1 MRFTPTIFSKLLEPL
16 DRRKFAAIVARHG
29 ADAYDK
35 RFRSWDHL
43 VALVFAQLGGASS
56 LRALEAGWNASAQH
70 HYHLGA
76 AAVSRSTLADAGA
89 RRPPAV
95 FAEAFALLAGQ
106 IDRRARRDAGA
117 ARRLVDSTPIP
128 LGKLCGWAKSNGRT
142 RGMKMHIAYDPG
154 ADLPRVLDVTH
165 ANVNDIAPGRAM
177 ALEAGATYV
186 FDKGYCHYGW
196 WAAIDAAGAFFV
208 TRPKAN
214 MRLCAVS
221 ARGPAQDGPAQ
232 DGAAQDGAARD
243 GAARDAAARDGAV
256 RDRTVQDGG
265 DWRGEGFGVL
275 ADEEVRLASKGDSV
289 LAVPLR
295 RVRVACDD
303 GRRFDI
309 LTNDLAR
316 TAAEVGAL
324 YKARWQVELLFRWL
338 KQHLRIRRFLGNCEN
353 AVRLQLYAAMIAFAL
368 LRIAAA
374 ANKAKLPALRFAGLV
389 ASFLFERRSLAA
401 IEKPPPTNPSRRKD
415 KSSPDQAEFAY
426 A

>member
-1 MRFTPTIFSKLLEPL
+1 MRYTPTIFSKLLEPL
-16 DRRKFAAIVARHG
+16 DRRRFAAAVARHD

-35 RFRSWDHL
+35 SFRSWEHL
-43 VALVFAQLGGASS
+43 VALVFAQLGGMSS

-95 FAEAFALLAGQ
+95 FAEAFAMLAGQ

-117 ARRLVDSTPIP
+117 ALRLVDSTPIP

-196 WAAIDAAGAFFV
+196 WAAIDAAKATFV

-214 MRLCAVS
+214 MRLCAVA
-221 ARGPAQDGPAQ
+221 ARGPVQDGAAQ
-232 DGAAQDGAARD
+232 EGAAHDGAAQDG
-243 GAARDAAARDGAV
+243 
-256 RDRTVQDGG
+256 GG
-265 DWRGEGFGVL
+265 WRGEGFCVL
-275 ADEEVRLASKGDSV
+275 ADEEVRLASRGDSV
-289 LAVPLR
+289 LAIPLR

-338 KQHLRIRRFLGNCEN
+338 KQHLRIRRFLGNGEN

-374 ANKAKLPALRFAGLV
+374 ASKAKLPALRFAGLV
-389 ASFLFERRSLAA
+389 ASFIFERRSLAA
-401 IEKPPPTNPSRRKD
+401 IEKPPPTNPNRKRD
-415 KSSPDQAEFAY
+415 RSSPDQIELAY

>member
-1 MRFTPTIFSKLLEPL
+1 MRYTPTIFSKLLEPL
-16 DRRKFAAIVARHG
+16 DRRKFAAAVARHG

-35 RFRSWDHL
+35 SFRSWEHL
-43 VALVFAQLGGASS
+43 VALVFAQLGGMSS

-76 AAVSRSTLADAGA
+76 AGVSRSTLADAGA

-95 FAEAFALLAGQ
+95 FAEAFAMLAGQ

-117 ARRLVDSTPIP
+117 ALRLVDSTPIP

-196 WAAIDAAGAFFV
+196 WAAIDAAKATFV

-214 MRLCAVS
+214 MRLCAVA
-221 ARGPAQDGPAQ
+221 ARGPAQDDAVQ
-232 DGAAQDGAARD
+232 DGAVQDGA
-243 GAARDAAARDGAV
+243 
-256 RDRTVQDGG
+256 
-265 DWRGEGFGVL
+265 DWRGEGFCVL

-289 LAVPLR
+289 LAIPLR

-316 TAAEVGAL
+316 TAAAIGAL

-401 IEKPPPTNPSRRKD
+401 IEKPPPTNPSRKRD
-415 KSSPDQAEFAY
+415 RSSPDQIELAY

>member
-95 FAEAFALLAGQ
+95 FAEAFAMLAGQ

-117 ARRLVDSTPIP
+117 ALRLVDSTPIP

-165 ANVNDIAPGRAM
+165 ANVNDVAPGRAM

-196 WAAIDAAGAFFV
+196 WAAIDAAKATFV

-214 MRLCAVS
+214 MRLCAVA
-221 ARGPAQDGPAQ
+221 ARGPAQDGA
-232 DGAAQDGAARD
+232 
-243 GAARDAAARDGAV
+243 
-256 RDRTVQDGG
+256 VQDGPAQG
-265 DWRGEGFGVL
+265 GGGWRGEGFGVL

-289 LAVPLR
+289 LAIPLR

-316 TAAEVGAL
+316 TAAAIGAL

-401 IEKPPPTNPSRRKD
+401 IEKPPPTNPSRKRD
-415 KSSPDQAEFAY
+415 RSSPDQIELAY
-426 A
+426 V

>member
-1 MRFTPTIFSKLLEPL
+1 M
-16 DRRKFAAIVARHG
+16 
-29 ADAYDK
+29 
-35 RFRSWDHL
+35 
-43 VALVFAQLGGASS
+43 
-56 LRALEAGWNASAQH
+56 
-70 HYHLGA
+70 
-76 AAVSRSTLADAGA
+76 
-89 RRPPAV
+89 
-95 FAEAFALLAGQ
+95 LAGQ
-106 IDRRARRDAGA
+106 VDRRARRDAGA
-117 ARRLVDSTPIP
+117 ALRLVDSTPIP

-196 WAAIDAAGAFFV
+196 RAAIDAAKATFV

-214 MRLCAVS
+214 MRLCAVA
-221 ARGPAQDGPAQ
+221 ARGPAQDDAVQ
-232 DGAAQDGAARD
+232 DGAVQDGA
-243 GAARDAAARDGAV
+243 
-256 RDRTVQDGG
+256 
-265 DWRGEGFGVL
+265 DWRGEGFCVL

-289 LAVPLR
+289 LAIPLR

-316 TAAEVGAL
+316 TAAAIGAL